1 VAGNTFRRG
10 RWLGVAVVVGAS
22 IAGVTG
28 VALAAGE
35 PGVSAPATTTT
46 TTVTRTASVTA
57 SSAQT
62 LVHLTIAPATNAN
75 TYRRTADFGGW
86 TKVSGCEDT
95 RAALLIRTSAAPVT
109 FTTAKHCTVKTG
121 RWTDPWSGV
130 TTTIAHDFDIDHTV
144 PLANAWEHGAS
155 SWTHAKRVA
164 YANDLADANHLVPI
178 ALGENRSKGDR
189 GPESWKPP
197 SHGAWCKYAKTWDRI
212 KAKWHLSATAAEW
225 SALVAMA
232 KTC

>member
-1 VAGNTFRRG
+1 MGWVASVSDDEEPTRGREDVHESG

-35 PGVSAPATTTT
+35 PGASAPATTVT
-46 TTVTRTASVTA
+46 TTVTRTARVTA

-95 RAALLIRTSAAPVT
+95 VRR
-109 FTTAKHCTVKTG
+109 C
-121 RWTDPWSGV
+121 
-130 TTTIAHDFDIDHTV
+130 
-144 PLANAWEHGAS
+144 
-155 SWTHAKRVA
+155 
-164 YANDLADANHLVPI
+164 
-178 ALGENRSKGDR
+178 
-189 GPESWKPP
+189 
-197 SHGAWCKYAKTWDRI
+197 
-212 KAKWHLSATAAEW
+212 
-225 SALVAMA
+225 
-232 KTC
+232 